1 MKPTTTAIDIPG
13 TLTDTALTDL
23 LRDTSR
29 PVAEHVRTASADRID
44 EYRRQIGQL
53 ERILQAMDPT
63 IRPQAF

>member
-1 MKPTTTAIDIPG
+1 MDETP
-13 TLTDTALTDL
+13 TDTALVDL

-44 EYRRQIGQL
+44 EYRRQLGQL
-53 ERILQAMDPT
+53 ERIIQSIDPT

>member
-1 MKPTTTAIDIPG
+1 MDETT
-13 TLTDTALTDL
+13 TDTALVDL

-44 EYRRQIGQL
+44 WYRRQIGQL

>member
-1 MKPTTTAIDIPG
+1 MDE
-13 TLTDTALTDL
+13 TLTDTALVDL

-29 PVAEHVRTASADRID
+29 PVAEHVRTAAADRID
-44 EYRRQIGQL
+44 EYCRQLTQL